1 MIKEEVEMV
10 TLTALSEAAWEIG
23 PQVVADRRYLHQH
36 PELGMQEENTARFV
50 AERLRELGIETTT
63 GVANTGVLGILRGA
77 QPGKCVLLRADMD
90 ALPID
95 ELNDVPYKSQNP
107 GVMHACGHDAHTA
120 MLLGVARLLSERRD
134 EIHGTVKFAFQP
146 AEESVGGAEPMIAQG
161 VMENPKVD
169 AAFGVHI
176 GQDIP
181 VGMIGVCAGPSNAAV
196 DEATITIKGLGGHA
210 ARPHVAIDPI
220 LIAGQCIVAL
230 QTLVSREINPLRSA
244 VVTVG
249 ALHAGTVSN
258 VIPEECQ
265 LRVTIRTTDEETRA
279 LLAERIPALVGGI
292 AAAMRGSADT
302 KYTFGYPVL
311 VNDPAMTELVR
322 EVAREVVGPEKVIE
336 RETGMGAEDMA
347 YFLQAAPGCFFRI
360 GSRNPE
366 RNLTYGHH
374 HPHFDIDDEGAL
386 PVGVSAV
393 AGVALR
399 FLNGAD

>member
-1 MIKEEVEMV
+1 MDTV
-10 TLTALSEAAWEIG
+10 TALREAACEIG

-63 GVANTGVLGILRGA
+63 GIANTGVLGTLHGD

-95 ELNDVPYKSQNP
+95 ELNDVPYKSANP

-120 MLLGVARLLSERRD
+120 MLLGVARLLSERKA

-181 VGMIGVCAGPSNAAV
+181 VGQIGVCAGPSNAAV
-196 DEATITIKGLGGHA
+196 DEAIITIKGLGGHA

-230 QTLVSREINPLRSA
+230 QTLVGREINPLRSA

-265 LRVTIRTTDEETRA
+265 LRVTIRTTDEETRT

-292 AAAMRGSADT
+292 AAAMRGTAET
-302 KYTFGYPVL
+302 RYTFGYPVL
-311 VNDPAMTELVR
+311 VNDPAMTDLVR
-322 EVAREVVGPEKVIE
+322 EVAREIVGPEQVIE

-366 RNLTYGHH
+366 RGLVYGHH
-374 HPHFDIDDEGAL
+374 HPRFDIDDEGAL
-386 PVGVSAV
+386 PVGVAAV
-393 AGVALR
+393 AAVALR
-399 FLNGAD
+399 FLNGDERG